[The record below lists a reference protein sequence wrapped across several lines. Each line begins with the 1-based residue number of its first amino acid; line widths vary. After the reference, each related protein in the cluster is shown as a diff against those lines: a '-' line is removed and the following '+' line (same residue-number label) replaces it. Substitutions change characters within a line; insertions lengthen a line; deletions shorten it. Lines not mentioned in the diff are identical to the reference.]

1 MKPHL
6 LLLSLSL
13 LFVLPVTAQTPATPA
28 SPLPATSTTPAT
40 LPQRSGGEVLME
52 RFRASG
58 LTGQIQLLV
67 SIFGGA
73 FAVERFIRLRRKN
86 ISPKGLFTKVQE
98 LWREGKYAEIEAL
111 AESQPSTFT
120 RAVSFLSQYRTHP
133 VADLS
138 VTVNDLIAREMD
150 AGLQRAYPLGVV
162 ATVQPLMGLFGMVLG
177 MIESF
182 ETVALAGALGNP
194 AQLASGIS
202 QALTTTALGIGLAI
216 PFLVLYHYFKNK
228 SNSYALLL
236 EEQVSLLIVEW
247 FMKSKDTPR

>member
-1 MKPHL
+1 
-6 LLLSLSL
+6 
-13 LFVLPVTAQTPATPA
+13 
-28 SPLPATSTTPAT
+28 
-40 LPQRSGGEVLME
+40 ME

-58 LTGQIQLLV
+58 LTGKIQLLV

-73 FAVERFIRLRRKN
+73 FAVERFIRLRRNN
-86 ISPKGLFTKVQE
+86 ISPKGLFTKVQD
-98 LWREGKYAEIEAL
+98 LWREGKYGEIEAL

-120 RAVSFLSQYRTHP
+120 RAVSFLTQYRSHP

-150 AGLQRAYPLGVV
+150 ASLQRAYPLGVV
-162 ATVQPLMGLFGMVLG
+162 ATIQPLMGLFGMVLG

-228 SNSYALLL
+228 TNSYALLL

>member
-1 MKPHL
+1 
-6 LLLSLSL
+6 
-13 LFVLPVTAQTPATPA
+13 
-28 SPLPATSTTPAT
+28 
-40 LPQRSGGEVLME
+40 ME

-58 LTGQIQLLV
+58 ETGIVQVLV

-73 FAVERFIRLRRKN
+73 FAVERFLRLRRKN
-86 ISPKGLFTKVQE
+86 ISPRGLFTKVQD
-98 LWREGKYAEIEAL
+98 LWREGKFAEIEAL
-111 AESQPSTFT
+111 AQSQPSTFT
-120 RAVSFLSQYRTHP
+120 RAVSLLAQYRNHP

-150 AGLQRAYPLGVV
+150 ASLQRAYPLGVV
-162 ATVQPLMGLFGMVLG
+162 ATIQPLLGLFGMVMG

-202 QALTTTALGIGLAI
+202 EALTTTALGIGLAI

-228 SNSYALLL
+228 TNGYALLL
-236 EEQVSLLIVEW
+236 EEQISVLIVEW
-247 FMKSKDTPR
+247 FMKSKDASR

>member
-1 MKPHL
+1 
-6 LLLSLSL
+6 
-13 LFVLPVTAQTPATPA
+13 
-28 SPLPATSTTPAT
+28 
-40 LPQRSGGEVLME
+40 ME

-58 LTGQIQLLV
+58 LTGKIQILV

-73 FAVERFIRLRRKN
+73 FALERFVRLRRCN
-86 ISPKGLFTKVQE
+86 ISPRGMFNKCQD
-98 LWREGKYAEIEAL
+98 LWRAGNYAELEAL
-111 AESQPSTFT
+111 AETNPSTFT
-120 RAVSFLSQYRTHP
+120 RAVSFLTKYRTHP

-150 AGLQRAYPLGVV
+150 ASLQRAYPLGVV
-162 ATVQPLMGLFGMVLG
+162 ATIQPLMGLFGMVMG

-228 SNSYALLL
+228 TNSYALLL
-236 EEQVSLLIVEW
+236 EEQVSVLIVEW
-247 FMKSKDTPR
+247 FMQTKDAPR

>member
-1 MKPHL
+1 
-6 LLLSLSL
+6 
-13 LFVLPVTAQTPATPA
+13 
-28 SPLPATSTTPAT
+28 
-40 LPQRSGGEVLME
+40 ME

-58 LTGQIQLLV
+58 LTGKIQLLV

-73 FAVERFIRLRRKN
+73 FAVERFIRLRRNN
-86 ISPKGLFTKVQE
+86 ISPKGLFTKVQD
-98 LWREGKYAEIEAL
+98 LWREGKYGEIEAL

-120 RAVSFLSQYRTHP
+120 RAVSFLTQYRSHP

-150 AGLQRAYPLGVV
+150 ASLQRAYPLGVV
-162 ATVQPLMGLFGMVLG
+162 ATIQPLMGLFGMVLG

-228 SNSYALLL
+228 TNSYALLL

-247 FMKSKDTPR
+247 FMKSKDCLLYTSPSPRD

>member
-1 MKPHL
+1 MKTHL

-13 LFVLPVTAQTPATPA
+13 LLAASAPAQPATP
-28 SPLPATSTTPAT
+28 PPATPTAPAATPE
-40 LPQRSGGEVLME
+40 RSGGEVIME

-58 LTGQIQLLV
+58 LTGKIQLLV

-98 LWREGKYAEIEAL
+98 LWREGKYAELEAL

-120 RAVSFLSQYRTHP
+120 RAVSFLTQYRTHP